1 MATGIPPIAGKG
13 SCLLDVYPLNCK
25 SMVVSPSS
33 SVASKIVGMGG
44 VAGDKEMPR
53 APTAKLK
60 VIVTSDVEV
69 DVISALRNVS
79 AVFEFADGRVYTGVG
94 CSVTNA
100 PEHSN
105 DEGEMDVEL
114 EMIACIPA

>member
-1 MATGIPPIAGKG
+1 
-13 SCLLDVYPLNCK
+13 
-25 SMVVSPSS
+25 
-33 SVASKIVGMGG
+33 
-44 VAGDKEMPR
+44 
-53 APTAKLK
+53 
-60 VIVTSDVEV
+60 
-69 DVISALRNVS
+69 VISALRNVS